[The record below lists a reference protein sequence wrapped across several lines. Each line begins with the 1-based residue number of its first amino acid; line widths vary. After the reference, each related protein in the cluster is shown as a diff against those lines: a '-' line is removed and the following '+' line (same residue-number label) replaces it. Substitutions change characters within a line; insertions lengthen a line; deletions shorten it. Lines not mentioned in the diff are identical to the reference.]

1 MENNTTEQWQ
11 ALTKVKPYLQ
21 KAWETS
27 GFEKPT
33 SIQEKTIEPLLEGK
47 DIIFES
53 PTGTG
58 KTVAYVLPM
67 LNNIDETSKSMQ
79 AIFIAPTKELAMQIF
94 EEIQKWTKDSDLSV
108 ASFIG
113 GANIKRQ
120 LDKLKKRPQI
130 AVGTIDR
137 MKELIEMKKLKM
149 HEVKSITVDE
159 VDQIIGNKHVN
170 GLKAIINSA
179 VRDRQIV
186 FTSATISEQAEQ
198 VGNELM
204 NEPETIRVSEGG
216 MKSESLEHTYI
227 VCERRDKVDVLRKI
241 IHTGEFKALAFV
253 NDIEKIDEVAEKLRF
268 KKVKLEVLE
277 GQSSKI
283 DRKKAISS
291 FRAGKVPL
299 LLATDVASRGLDIE
313 GLTHV
318 VQFDFPKDA
327 ASYTHRAGRTGRM
340 GRAGTVISI
349 VTPGEEKSLIK
360 LAKKLNVFVK
370 KKELHRGQIVDAN
383 K

>member
-1 MENNTTEQWQ
+1 MENKTTEQWQ
-11 ALTKVKPYLQ
+11 ALTELKPFLQ
-21 KAWETS
+21 KAWEAS

-33 SIQEKTIEPLLEGK
+33 AIQAKVLEPLVQGK
-47 DIIFES
+47 DAIFES

-58 KTVAYVLPM
+58 KTVAYLLPM
-67 LNNIDETSKSMQ
+67 LHHIDEEKKSIQ
-79 AIFIAPTKELAMQIF
+79 AVFVAPTKELAMQIF
-94 EEIQKWTKDSDLSV
+94 EEIQKWTKNSDLTV

-137 MKELIEMKKLKM
+137 MKELIQMKKLKM

-159 VDQIIGNKHVN
+159 IDQIIANKHVN
-170 GLKAIINSA
+170 GLKDIINSA
-179 VRDRQIV
+179 VRDRQLV
-186 FTSATISEQAEQ
+186 FTSATISEEAEQ
-198 VGNELM
+198 VGKDIM
-204 NEPETIRVSEGG
+204 NEPEVIRVSEGG
-216 MKSESLEHTYI
+216 VKDSNVEHAYI
-227 VCERRDKVDVLRKI
+227 VCERRDKIDTLRKI
-241 IHTGEFKALAFV
+241 IHTDEFKALAFV
-253 NDIEKIDEVAEKLRF
+253 NDLEKIEEVAEKLRY

-283 DRKKAISS
+283 DRKKAISQ

-318 VQFDFPKDA
+318 VQFDFPRNA

-340 GRAGTVISI
+340 GRSGTVISI
-349 VTPGEEKSLIK
+349 VTPQEEKALIK
-360 LAKKLNVFVK
+360 LAKQLGIFAQKKEVTRGKLVDVK
-370 KKELHRGQIVDAN
+370 K
-383 K
+383 